1 MSVLLPAGTAEQQL
15 AERYP
20 TPFLTFIYTLKR
32 QASIPPDL
40 FYGYWRDAH
49 CQISARLP
57 GQHSLWIH
65 FLDFERGRLWPLI
78 PGIERDLAPADRFDG
93 VPEPVF
99 LTEADVGHFAEAMA
113 PLVDDEGNVF
123 EETIGYRALGA
134 NSRTFIDRL
143 ADPAPDLDES
153 VLRFLVF
160 CKQSEAVGSDDFRAF
175 MRDRLASTWA
185 CSPEV
190 LKLRLHLL
198 EPYINENLL
207 MDSSDVSHFKAPE
220 KQYQA
225 CFEIVF
231 ADALRMREFAASP
244 AWQADE
250 QRAHMREQHAFHVV
264 RRYSMRYGGEMTLT
278 GRRTSAVA
286 EQIRRIGAV
295 SQTQPHVLALLGDT
309 IRLR

>member
-1 MSVLLPAGTAEQQL
+1 MSVLLPAGVAEQEL

-20 TPFLTFIYTLKR
+20 TPFLTFIYTLR
-32 QASIPPDL
+32 RRRSIPPDL

-65 FLDFERGRLWPLI
+65 FLDFERGGLWPLI
-78 PGIERDLAPADRFDG
+78 PGVGRDLAPADRFDG

-99 LTEADVGHFAEAMA
+99 LTEADVARFAQAMA
-113 PLVDDEGNVF
+113 PLVDDEVNIF

-134 NSRTFIDRL
+134 NSRSFVDRL
-143 ADPAPDLDES
+143 ANPAPDFDEG

-160 CKQSEAVGSDDFRAF
+160 CKQSEAIGSDEFRAF
-175 MRDRLASTWA
+175 MQDRLAPTWA
-185 CSPEV
+185 HAPEV

-198 EPYINENLL
+198 EPYINEDLL
-207 MDSSDVSHFKAPE
+207 MDASDVSHYKAPDR
-220 KQYQA
+220 QYQA

-231 ADALRMREFAASP
+231 ADALQMRQFAASS

-250 QRAHMREQHAFHVV
+250 QRAHVREQHAFQVV
-264 RRYSMRYGGEMTLT
+264 RRYSMRYHGELTLT

-295 SQTQPHVLALLGDT
+295 NQIQPNVLALLGDT
-309 IRLR
+309 TH